1 METTP
6 KPQRVVLWGDCFIGK
21 GGFKGIADLFA
32 VAEPAQAAFK
42 QLCVLRGRLNTAAL
56 SCGVNL
62 FFTQRQILAFKRCVL
77 NF

>member
-1 METTP
+1 METTH
-6 KPQRVVLWGDCFIGK
+6 KPQCVELWGDCFIGK
-21 GGFKGIADLFA
+21 GGLKGITDLFA

-62 FFTQRQILAFKRCVL
+62 FFTRDRFWLLKGVF
-77 NF
+77 